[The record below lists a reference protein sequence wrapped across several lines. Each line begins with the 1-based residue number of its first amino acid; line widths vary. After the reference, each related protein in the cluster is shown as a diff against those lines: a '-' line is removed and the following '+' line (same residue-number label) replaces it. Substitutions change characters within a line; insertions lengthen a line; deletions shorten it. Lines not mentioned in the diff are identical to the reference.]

1 VAFDMTLGKDKRL
14 TACSLLYRPI
24 AQGTEVTW
32 QMQGDS
38 GLDILGRYFN
48 LLLNPLMGPMLDDGL
63 QQLKSLAEQDA
74 PEQDAPEE
82 VTKHAA

>member
-1 VAFDMTLGKDKRL
+1 
-14 TACSLLYRPI
+14 
-24 AQGTEVTW
+24 
-32 QMQGDS
+32 
-38 GLDILGRYFN
+38 
-48 LLLNPLMGPMLDDGL
+48 MLDDGL